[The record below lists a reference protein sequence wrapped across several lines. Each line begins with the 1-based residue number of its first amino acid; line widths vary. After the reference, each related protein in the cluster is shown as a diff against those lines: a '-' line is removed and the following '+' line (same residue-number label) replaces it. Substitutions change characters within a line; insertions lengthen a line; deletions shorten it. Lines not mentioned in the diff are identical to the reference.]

1 MKILHIDKYFPPYG
15 GVGTYVRLLTEL
27 QRRRG
32 YQTDQ
37 VGCVGDPNDDTM
49 PLFRDFNA
57 ARNPMDF
64 LRMVHNNQAA
74 EKLDAFVRDKKFD
87 VAHLH
92 NIYHHLT
99 PSILPVLARRRIG
112 IVMSMHDYRLAC
124 PTKHF
129 LRSDGLCTRCLPN
142 KFYHA
147 AAGKCASLGGMALA
161 AESFIQRFARRY
173 IRWVDVFICATQFM
187 RDILISLGVPKSKL
201 VVVPYL
207 ISISPPPSLPTQRR
221 VERQVMFFGR
231 LSPEKAPELM
241 LDVARDVPRAKV
253 VIAGGGSMLEQ
264 IRQQVRQDKF
274 TKLTN
279 VEVTGHLEDKELARY
294 LAASPIV
301 VITSRCMENCPMVML
316 EAMAGGACVI
326 VPDHPPLTEWVRDGV
341 TGRVFASGN
350 GQSLAGVVAEVLADQ
365 AAAKRMGQAA
375 GEFIAAHHNTESIM
389 DRTDQLYTEAIR
401 RCALRW

>member
-27 QRRRG
+27 QRNRG
-32 YQTDQ
+32 CQTDQ
-37 VGCVGDPNDDTM
+37 FGCVTDANDETM
-49 PLFRDFNA
+49 PLFHDFSA
-57 ARNPMDF
+57 SHNPMNF
-64 LRMVHNNQAA
+64 LRMVHNDQAA
-74 EKLDAFVRDKKFD
+74 EKLDAFVVGKKFD

-129 LRSDGLCTRCLPN
+129 LRADGLCTRCLPN

-147 AAGKCASLGGMALA
+147 ASAKCASLGGMALA

-187 RDILISLGVPKSKL
+187 RDALVSLGVPKSKL
-201 VVVPYL
+201 AVVPYM
-207 ISISPPPSLPTQRR
+207 ISPPPSLPTQQR

-231 LSPEKAPELM
+231 LSPEKAPQLM
-241 LDVARDVPRAKV
+241 LDVARDVPLAKV
-253 VIAGGGSMLEQ
+253 VIAGGGPMLEQ
-264 IRQQVRQDKF
+264 IRQQVQQD
-274 TKLTN
+274 KLTN
-279 VEVTGHLEDKELARY
+279 VEVTGHLEADELARY
-294 LAASPIV
+294 LAASPII

-316 EAMAGGACVI
+316 ESMAGGACVI
-326 VPDHPPLTEWVRDGV
+326 VPNHPPLTEWIRDGIM
-341 TGRVFASGN
+341 GRVFASGN
-350 GQSLAGVVAEVLADQ
+350 GQSLVGVVTEVLADQ
-365 AAAKRMGQAA
+365 AAAERMGQAA